1 MEATIAA
8 NDRAMGFNRL
18 EEDYSV
24 IYEEDYSVI
33 YDEVSD
39 EELEIAASGLLAS
52 GGSAGGWMTTTA
64 QCCSPYDL

>member
-1 MEATIAA
+1 MSWKRPSQQMTEP
-8 NDRAMGFNRL
+8 MGFNRL
-18 EEDYSV
+18 
-24 IYEEDYSVI
+24 EEDYSVI

>member
-1 MEATIAA
+1 MNVMEATIAA
-8 NDRAMGFNRL
+8 NDRAMGSNRL
-18 EEDYSV
+18 
-24 IYEEDYSVI
+24 EEDYSVI

-64 QCCSPYDL
+64 QCCSPYGL

>member
-8 NDRAMGFNRL
+8 NDRAVGFNRL
-18 EEDYSV
+18 
-24 IYEEDYSVI
+24 EEDYSVI

-64 QCCSPYDL
+64 QCCSPYGL

>member
-1 MEATIAA
+1 MNVMEATIAA
-8 NDRAMGFNRL
+8 NDRAMGSNRL

-24 IYEEDYSVI
+24 IYGDVR
-33 YDEVSD
+33 D

-52 GGSAGGWMTTTA
+52 GGSAGGWMTSTV

>member
-1 MEATIAA
+1 MEANIAA

-18 EEDYSV
+18 
-24 IYEEDYSVI
+24 EEDYSVI

>member
-8 NDRAMGFNRL
+8 NDRAMGSNRL

-24 IYEEDYSVI
+24 IYDDVR
-33 YDEVSD
+33 D

-52 GGSAGGWMTTTA
+52 GGSAGGWMTSTV

>member
-1 MEATIAA
+1 MNVMEATIAA

-18 EEDYSV
+18 
-24 IYEEDYSVI
+24 EEDYSVI

>member
-18 EEDYSV
+18 
-24 IYEEDYSVI
+24 EEDYSVI

>member
-1 MEATIAA
+1 MNVMEATIAA
-8 NDRAMGFNRL
+8 NDRAVGFNRL
-18 EEDYSV
+18 
-24 IYEEDYSVI
+24 EEDYSVI

-64 QCCSPYDL
+64 QCCSPYGL

>member
-8 NDRAMGFNRL
+8 NDRAVGFNRL
-18 EEDYSV
+18 
-24 IYEEDYSVI
+24 EEDYSVI

>member
-8 NDRAMGFNRL
+8 NDRAMGSNRL

-24 IYEEDYSVI
+24 IYDDVR
-33 YDEVSD
+33 D
-39 EELEIAASGLLAS
+39 EELEIAATGLLAS
-52 GGSAGGWMTTTA
+52 GGSAGGWMTSTV